1 MHWKKYGRGL
11 AMNDIDVEKLLTEYF
26 DELRGTEMSASRVD
40 ETIDLFTAA
49 MQEQASP
56 PAEPRQSFWGFL
68 SDVFHFEG
76 KSLLLPQLAVLLVT
90 CHVAFTYSM
99 SAYALPSWMPLFILV
114 VMPTFFRGQY
124 CRVSEVEA
132 ATRTSGAQLA
142 LARLILAGGGALV
155 CLTFLLAL
163 EVWLQRSFENLGRVV
178 IYCLVPY
185 LTCMTTMLALIR
197 RRRKDGAPLC
207 MAIALVSIF
216 FWRWSARLLPWLYEA
231 SALGIWIAA
240 VLFYSW
246 LLAKEITYII
256 HADKEVNM
264 YGIVD

>member
-1 MHWKKYGRGL
+1 MNKRELKKRLKDYS
-11 AMNDIDVEKLLTEYF
+11 DQTIVEYTIPAQIEKT
-26 DELRGTEMSASRVD
+26 VD
-40 ETIDLFTAA
+40 LCIAVMRKQTDAE
-49 MQEQASP
+49 
-56 PAEPRQSFWGFL
+56 AEPRQNFWGFL

-90 CHVAFTYSM
+90 CHVAYTASM
-99 SAYALPSWMPLFILV
+99 SAYALPSYMPLFILV

-142 LARLILAGGGALV
+142 LARLILAGAGALV
-155 CLTFLLAL
+155 SLTFLLGL
-163 EVWLQRSFENLGRVV
+163 EVWLQRSFENLGRV
-178 IYCLVPY
+178 ILYCLVPY
-185 LTCMTTMLALIR
+185 LTCMTTMLALFR

-207 MAIALVSIF
+207 MAIALASIF
-216 FWRWSARLLPWLYEA
+216 FWRWSSRLLPWLYEA

-256 HADKEVNM
+256 HANKEVNM

>member
-1 MHWKKYGRGL
+1 MNKRELKKHLKDYSDQTINEYI
-11 AMNDIDVEKLLTEYF
+11 MPVQMEKTSGICIAVMRRQA
-26 DELRGTEMSASRVD
+26 DNATELR
-40 ETIDLFTAA
+40 
-49 MQEQASP
+49 QN
-56 PAEPRQSFWGFL
+56 FWGFL
-68 SDVFHFEG
+68 SEVFHFEG
-76 KSLLLPQLAVLLVT
+76 KSLLLPQLVVLLVT
-90 CHVAFTYSM
+90 CHVAYTYSM

-142 LARLILAGGGALV
+142 LARLILAGAGALV
-155 CLTFLLAL
+155 SLTFLLGL
-163 EVWLQRSFENLGRVV
+163 EVWLQRSFENLGRV
-178 IYCLVPY
+178 ILYCLVPY

-216 FWRWSARLLPWLYEA
+216 FWRWSSRLLPWLYEA
-231 SALGIWIAA
+231 SALGVWIAA
-240 VLFYSW
+240 VLFYAW
-246 LLAKEITYII
+246 ILAKEITYII
-256 HADKEVNM
+256 HANKEVNM

>member
-1 MHWKKYGRGL
+1 MNKRELKKRLKDYSDQTINEYI
-11 AMNDIDVEKLLTEYF
+11 MPVQMEKTSGICIAVMRRQA
-26 DELRGTEMSASRVD
+26 DNATELR
-40 ETIDLFTAA
+40 
-49 MQEQASP
+49 QN
-56 PAEPRQSFWGFL
+56 FWGFL

-76 KSLLLPQLAVLLVT
+76 KSLLLPQLLVLLVT
-90 CHVAFTYSM
+90 CHVAYTYSM

-163 EVWLQRSFENLGRVV
+163 EVWLQRSFENLGRV
-178 IYCLVPY
+178 ILYCLVPY

-240 VLFYSW
+240 VLFYAW
-246 LLAKEITYII
+246 ILAKEITYII
-256 HADKEVNM
+256 HANKEVNM

>member
-1 MHWKKYGRGL
+1 MNKRELKKRLKDYSDQTINEYI
-11 AMNDIDVEKLLTEYF
+11 MPVQMEKTSGICIAVMRRQA
-26 DELRGTEMSASRVD
+26 DNATELR
-40 ETIDLFTAA
+40 
-49 MQEQASP
+49 QN
-56 PAEPRQSFWGFL
+56 FWGFL

-76 KSLLLPQLAVLLVT
+76 KSLLLPQLLVLLVT
-90 CHVAFTYSM
+90 CHVAYTYSM

-163 EVWLQRSFENLGRVV
+163 EVWLQRSFENLGRV
-178 IYCLVPY
+178 ILYCLVPY

-256 HADKEVNM
+256 HANKEVNM

>member
-1 MHWKKYGRGL
+1 MSDKELEKRLTQSADQTEDEKYDPAHLKKTVNLCIAVMR
-11 AMNDIDVEKLLTEYF
+11 K
-26 DELRGTEMSASRVD
+26 
-40 ETIDLFTAA
+40 
-49 MQEQASP
+49 QASAV
-56 PAEPRQSFWGFL
+56 AEPRQNFWDFL

-76 KSLLLPQLAVLLVT
+76 KSLLLPQLLVLLVT

-163 EVWLQRSFENLGRVV
+163 EVWLQRSFENLGRV
-178 IYCLVPY
+178 ILYCLVPY

-216 FWRWSARLLPWLYEA
+216 FWRWSSRLLPWLYEA

-240 VLFYSW
+240 VLLYAW

-256 HADKEVNM
+256 HANKEVNM

>member
-1 MHWKKYGRGL
+1 MNKRELKKHLKDYSDQTINEYI
-11 AMNDIDVEKLLTEYF
+11 MPVQMEKTSGICIAVMRRQA
-26 DELRGTEMSASRVD
+26 DNATELR
-40 ETIDLFTAA
+40 
-49 MQEQASP
+49 QN
-56 PAEPRQSFWGFL
+56 FWGFL
-68 SDVFHFEG
+68 SEVFHFEG
-76 KSLLLPQLAVLLVT
+76 KSLLLPQLVVLLVT
-90 CHVAFTYSM
+90 CHVAYTYSM

-216 FWRWSARLLPWLYEA
+216 FWRWSSRLLPWLYEA
-231 SALGIWIAA
+231 SALGVWIAA
-240 VLFYSW
+240 VLFYAW
-246 LLAKEITYII
+246 ILAKEITYII
-256 HADKEVNM
+256 HANKEVNM